1 MSRRIRLQIVITVI
15 SSMLVLG
22 LMAYVAVTRAAVSRP
37 IEGGAYIEGIP
48 SIPTTLNP
56 LVSDTTTDL
65 AAADV
70 HAVIFDGLVRVG
82 LDGGF
87 EPGLAEKWE
96 IDPNGLVYT
105 FTLRPD
111 VTWHDGTAFGVEDV
125 LFTLRSVQGPAFT
138 GSPSVA
144 TVWRTILVERA
155 GDMSIRC
162 KLQAPFAPFL
172 KYATIP
178 MVPAHLLADVP
189 PEQWANSAFSQK
201 PIGTGPYQITEI
213 SADAI
218 ALAANPAY
226 YLGRPLINTLTMRF
240 YQDES
245 LAFAAL
251 TRGEVSGLAFVG
263 TGPLGAYQTPRGV
276 VRRAASIDAYTVLSF
291 NLRNAPFDDVIF
303 RRQIAQAIDRED
315 LISRLLADRATRID
329 TPILPGWWAYHP
341 AAVWY
346 IPSKERAAQGL
357 DTLGYIAGDDGM
369 RSRNGRPLA
378 FELLVDGATD
388 RKAAADDIAA
398 QLGQVGIA
406 VTVTVLDADTLRQRL
421 ETGEFD
427 MALHGWQR
435 LGADP
440 DVYELWHSS
449 QVNIGRNYA
458 GLQDQVID
466 DALSLARIQSDLESR
481 TQLYADFQQR
491 WIDLA
496 PSIIMYQPL
505 EVFATVSDLG
515 GTALTTRTDMPGMM
529 NLLAGRDARFRNL
542 THWFVTRSQEI
553 SGEIQP

>member
-37 IEGGAYIEGIP
+37 IEGGAFIEGIP
-48 SIPTTLNP
+48 GIPTTLNP

-82 LDGGF
+82 LDGSF
-87 EPGLAEKWE
+87 EPALAEKWE
-96 IDPNGLVYT
+96 IDPSGMVYT

-111 VTWHDGTAFGVEDV
+111 VKWHDGEAFGVEDV

-138 GSPSVA
+138 GSPSLA
-144 TVWRTILVERA
+144 TVWRTVLVERA

-172 KYATIP
+172 KYATVPI
-178 MVPAHLLADVP
+178 VPAHLLADTP

-201 PIGTGPYQITEI
+201 PVGTGPYRITDI
-213 SADAI
+213 NADAI
-218 ALAANPAY
+218 ALASNRDY
-226 YLGRPLINTLTMRF
+226 YLDRPLIDTITLRF

-263 TGPLGAYQTPRGV
+263 TGALGAYQTPRGV
-276 VRRAASIDAYTVLSF
+276 VRRAANIDSYTVLSF

-315 LISRLLADRATRID
+315 MIRRLLADRATRID
-329 TPILPGWWAYHP
+329 TPILPGWWAYNP
-341 AAVWY
+341 DAVWY

-357 DTLGYIAGDDGM
+357 DTLGYIVGEDGF
-369 RSRNGRPLA
+369 RSRDGRPLA
-378 FELLVDGATD
+378 FELLVDGAAD
-388 RKAAADDIAA
+388 RKLVADDIAV
-398 QLGQVGIA
+398 QLGAVGIA

-421 ETGEFD
+421 EVGEFD

-435 LGADP
+435 LGPDP

-449 QVNIGRNYA
+449 QVTIGRNYA
-458 GLQDQVID
+458 GLQDQLVD
-466 DALSLARIQSDLESR
+466 DALSLARVQVDQELR
-481 TQLYADFQQR
+481 TQLYFDFQQH
-491 WIDLA
+491 WIDIA

-505 EVFATVSDLG
+505 EVYATVSDLG
-515 GTALTTRTDMPGMM
+515 GTALTQRRDMPGMI
-529 NLLAGRDARFRNL
+529 NLLFGRDSRFRNL
-542 THWFVTRSQEI
+542 THWFVARSQEI
-553 SGEIQP
+553 SGDIQP

>member
-329 TPILPGWWAYHP
+329 TPILPGWWAYNP

-406 VTVTVLDADTLRQRL
+406 VTVTVLDADTLRQHL

>member
-48 SIPTTLNP
+48 GIPTTLNP
-56 LVSDTTTDL
+56 LVSDSTSDL

-82 LDGGF
+82 LDGSF
-87 EPGLAEKWE
+87 EPALAEKWE

-111 VTWHDGTAFGVEDV
+111 VTWHDGEPFGVDDV

-138 GSPSVA
+138 GSASLA
-144 TVWRTILVERA
+144 TVWRTVLVERA

-172 KYATIP
+172 KYATLPI
-178 MVPAHLLADVP
+178 VPTHLLADVP

-201 PIGTGPYQITEI
+201 PIGTGPYKITEI
-213 SADAI
+213 NADAI
-218 ALAANPAY
+218 ALASNASY
-226 YLGRPLINTLTMRF
+226 YLGRPLIDTITLRF

-251 TRGEVSGLAFVG
+251 TRGEVSGMAFVG
-263 TGPLGAYQTPRGV
+263 TSALGAYQTPRGV
-276 VRRAASIDAYTVLSF
+276 VRRAANVDSYTVLSF
-291 NLRNAPFDDVIF
+291 NLRQAPFDDVIF

-315 LISRLLADRATRID
+315 MIQRLLPERATRID
-329 TPILPGWWAYHP
+329 TPILPGWWAYNP
-341 AAVWY
+341 EAVWY

-357 DTLGYIAGDDGM
+357 DTLGYISGEDGF
-369 RSRNGRPLA
+369 RSRDGRPLA
-378 FELLVDGATD
+378 FELLVDGAAD
-388 RKAAADDIAA
+388 RKVVADDIAA
-398 QLGQVGIA
+398 QLGAVGIA
-406 VTVTVLDADTLRQRL
+406 VTVTVLDADTLRQHL
-421 ETGEFD
+421 ETGAFD

-449 QVNIGRNYA
+449 QVSIGRNYA
-458 GLQDQVID
+458 GLQDQVVD
-466 DALSLARIQSDLESR
+466 DALSLARVQNDQEAR
-481 TQLYADFQQR
+481 TQLYDEFQQR

-505 EVFATVSDLG
+505 EIYATVSDLG
-515 GTALTTRTDMPGMM
+515 GTALTQRTDMPGMM
-529 NLLAGRDARFRNL
+529 NLLFGRDSRFRNL
-542 THWFVTRSQEI
+542 THWFVARSQEI
-553 SGEIQP
+553 SGDIQP

>member
-37 IEGGAYIEGIP
+37 IEGGAFIEGIP
-48 SIPTTLNP
+48 GIPTTLNP

-82 LDGGF
+82 LDGSF
-87 EPGLAEKWE
+87 EPALAEKWE
-96 IDPNGLVYT
+96 IDPSGMVYT

-111 VTWHDGTAFGVEDV
+111 VKWHDGEAFGVEDV

-138 GSPSVA
+138 GSPSLA
-144 TVWRTILVERA
+144 TVWRTVLVERA

-172 KYATIP
+172 KYATVPI
-178 MVPAHLLADVP
+178 VPAHLLADTP

-201 PIGTGPYQITEI
+201 PVGTGPYRITDI
-213 SADAI
+213 NADAI
-218 ALAANPAY
+218 ALASNRDY
-226 YLGRPLINTLTMRF
+226 YLDRPLIDTITLRF

-263 TGPLGAYQTPRGV
+263 TGALGAYQTPRGV
-276 VRRAASIDAYTVLSF
+276 VRRAANIDSYTVLSF

-315 LISRLLADRATRID
+315 MIRRLLADRATRID
-329 TPILPGWWAYHP
+329 TPILPGWWAYNP
-341 AAVWY
+341 DAVWY

-357 DTLGYIAGDDGM
+357 DTLGYIVGEDGF
-369 RSRNGRPLA
+369 RSRDGRPLA
-378 FELLVDGATD
+378 FELLVDGAAD
-388 RKAAADDIAA
+388 RKLVADDIAV
-398 QLGQVGIA
+398 QLGAVGIA

-421 ETGEFD
+421 EVGEFD

-435 LGADP
+435 LGPDP

-449 QVNIGRNYA
+449 QVTIGRNYA
-458 GLQDQVID
+458 GLQDQLVD
-466 DALSLARIQSDLESR
+466 DALSLARVQVDQELR
-481 TQLYADFQQR
+481 TQLYYDFQQH
-491 WIDLA
+491 WIDIA

-505 EVFATVSDLG
+505 EVYATVSDLG
-515 GTALTTRTDMPGMM
+515 GTALTQRREMPGMI
-529 NLLAGRDARFRNL
+529 NLLFGRDSRFRNL
-542 THWFVTRSQEI
+542 THWFVARSQEI
-553 SGEIQP
+553 SGDIQP

>member
-144 TVWRTILVERA
+144 TVWRTVLVERA

-329 TPILPGWWAYHP
+329 TPILPGWWAYNP

>member
-37 IEGGAYIEGIP
+37 IEGGAFIEGIP
-48 SIPTTLNP
+48 GIPTTLNP

-82 LDGGF
+82 LDGSF
-87 EPGLAEKWE
+87 EPALAEKWE
-96 IDPNGLVYT
+96 IDPSGMVYT

-111 VTWHDGTAFGVEDV
+111 VKWHDGEAFGVEDV

-138 GSPSVA
+138 GSPSLA
-144 TVWRTILVERA
+144 TVWRTVLVERA

-172 KYATIP
+172 KYATVPI
-178 MVPAHLLADVP
+178 VPAHLLADTP

-201 PIGTGPYQITEI
+201 PVGTGPYRITDI
-213 SADAI
+213 NADAI
-218 ALAANPAY
+218 ALASNRDY
-226 YLGRPLINTLTMRF
+226 YLDRPLIDTITLRF

-263 TGPLGAYQTPRGV
+263 TGTLGAYQTPRGV
-276 VRRAASIDAYTVLSF
+276 VRRAANIDSYTVLSF

-315 LISRLLADRATRID
+315 MIRRLLADRATRID
-329 TPILPGWWAYHP
+329 TPILPGWWAYNP
-341 AAVWY
+341 DAVWY

-357 DTLGYIAGDDGM
+357 DTLGYIVGEDGF
-369 RSRNGRPLA
+369 RSRDGRPLA
-378 FELLVDGATD
+378 FELLVDGAAD
-388 RKAAADDIAA
+388 RKLVADDIAV
-398 QLGQVGIA
+398 QLGAVGIA

-421 ETGEFD
+421 EVGEFD

-435 LGADP
+435 LGPDP

-449 QVNIGRNYA
+449 QVTIGRNYA
-458 GLQDQVID
+458 GLQDQLVD
-466 DALSLARIQSDLESR
+466 DALSLARVQVDQELR
-481 TQLYADFQQR
+481 TQLYYDFQQH
-491 WIDLA
+491 WIDIA

-505 EVFATVSDLG
+505 EVYATVSDLG
-515 GTALTTRTDMPGMM
+515 GTALTQRRDMPGMI
-529 NLLAGRDARFRNL
+529 NLLFGRDSRFRNL
-542 THWFVTRSQEI
+542 THWFVARSQEI
-553 SGEIQP
+553 SGDIQP

>member
-1 MSRRIRLQIVITVI
+1 MSRRIRMQIVITVF

-48 SIPTTLNP
+48 GIPTTLNP
-56 LVSDTTTDL
+56 LVSDTTSDL

-70 HAVIFDGLVRVG
+70 HAMIFDGLVRVG
-82 LDGGF
+82 LDGSF
-87 EPGLAEKWE
+87 EPALAEKWD
-96 IDPNGLVYT
+96 IDASGMVYT
-105 FTLRPD
+105 FTLRPN
-111 VTWHDGTAFGVEDV
+111 VTWHDGQPFGVDDV

-138 GSPSVA
+138 GSPSLA
-144 TVWRTILVERA
+144 TVWRTVLVERA

-172 KYATIP
+172 KYATLPI
-178 MVPAHLLADVP
+178 VPAHLLADIP

-201 PIGTGPYQITEI
+201 PIGTGPYKITDI
-213 SADAI
+213 NADAI
-218 ALAANPAY
+218 ALASNPDY
-226 YLGRPLINTLTMRF
+226 YLGRPLIDTITLRF

-263 TGPLGAYQTPRGV
+263 TGALGAYQTPRGV
-276 VRRAASIDAYTVLSF
+276 VRRTINIDSYTVLSF

-315 LISRLLADRATRID
+315 MIKRLLPDRATRID
-329 TPILPGWWAYHP
+329 TPILPGWWAYNP
-341 AAVWY
+341 EAVWY
-346 IPSKERAAQGL
+346 MPSKERAAQGL
-357 DTLGYIAGDDGM
+357 DTLGYVAGDDGF
-369 RSRNGRPLA
+369 RSRDGRPLA
-378 FELLVDGATD
+378 FELLVDGAAD
-388 RKAAADDIAA
+388 RKMVADDIAQ
-398 QLGQVGIA
+398 QLGEVGIA

-421 ETGEFD
+421 EAGEFD
-427 MALHGWQR
+427 IALHGWQR
-435 LGADP
+435 LGPDP

-458 GLQDQVID
+458 GLQDQVVD
-466 DALSLARIQSDLESR
+466 DALSLARVQVDQEAR
-481 TQLYADFQQR
+481 TQLYHEFQQQ

-505 EVFATVSDLG
+505 EVYATVSDLG
-515 GTALTTRTDMPGMM
+515 GTALTQRTDMPGMM
-529 NLLAGRDARFRNL
+529 NVMFGRDSRFRNL
-542 THWFVTRSQEI
+542 THWFVARSKEI
-553 SGEIQP
+553 SGDIQP

>member
-37 IEGGAYIEGIP
+37 IEGGTFIEGIP
-48 SIPTTLNP
+48 GIPTTLNP
-56 LVSDTTTDL
+56 LVSDITTDL

-70 HAVIFDGLVRVG
+70 HAVLFDGLVRVG

-87 EPGLAEKWE
+87 EPALAEKWE
-96 IDPNGLVYT
+96 IDPSGMVYT

-111 VTWHDGTAFGVEDV
+111 VKWHDGEAFGVEDV

-138 GSPSVA
+138 GSPSLA
-144 TVWRTILVERA
+144 TVWRTVLVERA

-172 KYATIP
+172 KYATVPI
-178 MVPAHLLADVP
+178 VPAHLLADTP

-201 PIGTGPYQITEI
+201 PVGTGPYRITEI
-213 SADAI
+213 NADAI
-218 ALAANPAY
+218 ALASNRDY
-226 YLGRPLINTLTMRF
+226 YLDRPLIDTITLRF

-251 TRGEVSGLAFVG
+251 TRSEVSGLAFVG
-263 TGPLGAYQTPRGV
+263 TGALGAYQTPRGV
-276 VRRAASIDAYTVLSF
+276 VRRTTSIDSYTVLSF
-291 NLRNAPFDDVIF
+291 NVRNAPLDDVIF

-315 LISRLLADRATRID
+315 MIERLLADRVTRID
-329 TPILPGWWAYHP
+329 TPILPGWWAHNP
-341 AAVWY
+341 EAVWY

-357 DTLGYIAGDDGM
+357 DTLGYIVGEDGF
-369 RSRNGRPLA
+369 RSRAGRPLA
-378 FELLVDGATD
+378 FEVLVDGAAD
-388 RKAAADDIAA
+388 RKLVADDIAV
-398 QLGQVGIA
+398 QLGAVGIA

-421 ETGEFD
+421 EVGEFD

-435 LGADP
+435 LGPDP

-449 QVNIGRNYA
+449 QVGIGRNYA
-458 GLQDQVID
+458 GLQDQLVD
-466 DALSLARIQSDLESR
+466 DALSLARVQVDQELR
-481 TQLYADFQQR
+481 TQLYYDFQQH
-491 WIDLA
+491 WIDIV

-505 EVFATVSDLG
+505 EVYATVSDLG
-515 GTALTTRTDMPGMM
+515 GTALTQRSDLPGMI
-529 NLLAGRDARFRNL
+529 NLLFGRDSRFRNV
-542 THWFVTRSQEI
+542 THWFVARSQEI
-553 SGEIQP
+553 SGDIQP

>member
-37 IEGGAYIEGIP
+37 IEGGAFIEGIP
-48 SIPTTLNP
+48 GIPTTLNP

-82 LDGGF
+82 LDGSF
-87 EPGLAEKWE
+87 EPALAEKWE

-111 VTWHDGTAFGVEDV
+111 VSWHDGEPFGVDDV

-138 GSPSVA
+138 GSASLA
-144 TVWRTILVERA
+144 TVWRTVLVERA

-172 KYATIP
+172 KYATLPI
-178 MVPAHLLADVP
+178 VPAHLLADVP
-189 PEQWANSAFSQK
+189 PEQWANSAFSLR
-201 PIGTGPYQITEI
+201 PIGTGPYKITDI
-213 SADAI
+213 NADAI
-218 ALAANPAY
+218 ALASNASY
-226 YLGRPLINTLTMRF
+226 FLGRPLVDTITLRF

-263 TGPLGAYQTPRGV
+263 TGALGAYQTPRGV
-276 VRRAASIDAYTVLSF
+276 VRRAANVDSYTVLSF
-291 NLRNAPFDDVIF
+291 NLRQAPFDDVLF

-315 LISRLLADRATRID
+315 MINRLLADRATRID
-329 TPILPGWWAYHP
+329 TPILPGWWAYNP
-341 AAVWY
+341 EAVWY

-357 DTLGYIAGDDGM
+357 DTLGYIAGEDGS
-369 RSRNGRPLA
+369 RSRDGRPLA
-378 FELLVDGATD
+378 FELLVDGAAD
-388 RKAAADDIAA
+388 RKIVADDIAA
-398 QLGQVGIA
+398 QLGDVGVA
-406 VTVTVLDADTLRQRL
+406 VTVTVLDADALRQRL
-421 ETGEFD
+421 EAGAFD

-449 QVNIGRNYA
+449 QVTIGRNYA
-458 GLQDQVID
+458 GLQDQVVD
-466 DALSLARIQSDLESR
+466 DALSLARIQTDQELR
-481 TQLYADFQQR
+481 TELYYDFQQR
-491 WIDLA
+491 WIELV

-505 EVFATVSDLG
+505 EVYATVSDLG
-515 GTALTTRTDMPGMM
+515 GTALTQRTDMPGMI
-529 NLLAGRDARFRNL
+529 NLLFGRDSRFRNL
-542 THWFVTRSQEI
+542 THWFVARSQEI
-553 SGEIQP
+553 SGDIQP

>member
-37 IEGGAYIEGIP
+37 IEGGAYIEGVP

-70 HAVIFDGLVRVG
+70 HAVIFDGLVRIG
-82 LDGGF
+82 MDGGF

-111 VTWHDGTAFGVEDV
+111 VTWHDGAAFGVDDV

-138 GSPSVA
+138 GSASLA
-144 TVWRTILVERA
+144 TVWRTVLVERA

-172 KYATIP
+172 KYATVPI
-178 MVPAHLLADVP
+178 VPAHLLADVP

-201 PIGTGPYQITEI
+201 PIGTGPYKITDI
-213 SADAI
+213 NADAI
-218 ALAANPAY
+218 ALASNPAY
-226 YLGRPLINTLTMRF
+226 YLGRPLIDTLTMRF
-240 YQDES
+240 YADES

-251 TRGEVSGLAFVG
+251 TRGEVSGLAFLG

-276 VRRAASIDAYTVLSF
+276 VRRAANIDSYTVLSF
-291 NLRNAPFDDVIF
+291 NLRTAPFDDVIF
-303 RRQIAQAIDRED
+303 RRQIAQAIDRDD
-315 LISRLLADRATRID
+315 LIKRLLPERATRID
-329 TPILPGWWAYHP
+329 SPILPGWWAFNP
-341 AAVWY
+341 TAVWY

-357 DTLGYIAGDDGM
+357 DTLGYVAGEDGF
-369 RSRNGRPLA
+369 RTRNGRPLA
-378 FELLVDGATD
+378 FELLVDGAAD
-388 RKAAADDIAA
+388 RKAAAEDIAA

-449 QVNIGRNYA
+449 QVGIGRNYA
-458 GLQDQVID
+458 GLQDTAID
-466 DALSLARIQSDLESR
+466 DALSLARVTNNQEER
-481 TQLYADFQQR
+481 TQLYGDFQQR
-491 WIDLA
+491 WIDLV

-515 GTALTTRTDMPGMM
+515 GTALTQRTDMPGMM
-529 NLLAGRDARFRNL
+529 NLLFGRDSRFRNL
-542 THWFVTRSQEI
+542 THWFVARSQEI

>member
-48 SIPTTLNP
+48 GIPTTLNP
-56 LVSDTTTDL
+56 LVSDSTSDL

-82 LDGGF
+82 LDGSF
-87 EPGLAEKWE
+87 EPALAEKWE

-111 VTWHDGTAFGVEDV
+111 VTWHDGEPFGVDDV

-138 GSPSVA
+138 GSASLA
-144 TVWRTILVERA
+144 TVWRTVLVERA

-172 KYATIP
+172 KYATLPI
-178 MVPAHLLADVP
+178 VPTHLLADVP

-201 PIGTGPYQITEI
+201 PIGTGPYKITEI
-213 SADAI
+213 NADAI
-218 ALAANPAY
+218 ALASNASY
-226 YLGRPLINTLTMRF
+226 YLGRPLIDTITLRF

-251 TRGEVSGLAFVG
+251 TRGEVSGMAFVG
-263 TGPLGAYQTPRGV
+263 TSALGAYQTPRGV
-276 VRRAASIDAYTVLSF
+276 VRRAANVDSYTVLSF
-291 NLRNAPFDDVIF
+291 NLRQAPFDDVIF

-315 LISRLLADRATRID
+315 MIQRLLPERATRID
-329 TPILPGWWAYHP
+329 TPILPGWWAYNP
-341 AAVWY
+341 EAVWY

-357 DTLGYIAGDDGM
+357 DTLGYISGEDGF
-369 RSRNGRPLA
+369 RSRDGRPLA
-378 FELLVDGATD
+378 FELLVDGAAD
-388 RKAAADDIAA
+388 RKVVADDIAA
-398 QLGQVGIA
+398 QLGAVGIA

-421 ETGEFD
+421 ETGAFD

-449 QVNIGRNYA
+449 QVSIGRNYA
-458 GLQDQVID
+458 GLQDQVVD
-466 DALSLARIQSDLESR
+466 DALSLARVQNDQEAR
-481 TQLYADFQQR
+481 TQLYDEFQQR

-505 EVFATVSDLG
+505 EIYATVSDLG
-515 GTALTTRTDMPGMM
+515 GTALTQRTDMPGMM
-529 NLLAGRDARFRNL
+529 NLLFGRDSRFRNL
-542 THWFVTRSQEI
+542 THWFVARSQEI
-553 SGEIQP
+553 SGDIQP

>member
-329 TPILPGWWAYHP
+329 TPILPGWWAYNP

>member
-37 IEGGAYIEGIP
+37 IEGGAFIEGIP
-48 SIPTTLNP
+48 GIPTTLNP

-82 LDGGF
+82 LDGSF
-87 EPGLAEKWE
+87 EPALAEKWE
-96 IDPNGLVYT
+96 IDSSGMVYT
-105 FTLRPD
+105 FTLRSD
-111 VTWHDGTAFGVEDV
+111 VKWHDGEAFGVEDV

-138 GSPSVA
+138 GSPSLA
-144 TVWRTILVERA
+144 TVWRTVLVERA

-172 KYATIP
+172 KYATVPI
-178 MVPAHLLADVP
+178 VPAHLLADTP

-201 PIGTGPYQITEI
+201 PIGTGPYRITDI
-213 SADAI
+213 NADAI
-218 ALAANPAY
+218 ALASNRDY
-226 YLGRPLINTLTMRF
+226 YLDRPLIDTITLRF

-263 TGPLGAYQTPRGV
+263 TGALGAYQTPRGV
-276 VRRAASIDAYTVLSF
+276 VRRATNIDSYTVLSF

-315 LISRLLADRATRID
+315 MISRLLADRATRID
-329 TPILPGWWAYHP
+329 TPILPGWWAYNP
-341 AAVWY
+341 DAVWY

-357 DTLGYIAGDDGM
+357 DTLGYIVGEDGF
-369 RSRNGRPLA
+369 RSRDGRPLA
-378 FELLVDGATD
+378 FELLVDGAAD
-388 RKAAADDIAA
+388 RKLVAEDIAV
-398 QLGQVGIA
+398 QLGAVGIA

-421 ETGEFD
+421 EVGEFD

-435 LGADP
+435 LGPDP

-449 QVNIGRNYA
+449 QVSIGRNYA
-458 GLQDQVID
+458 GLQDQLVD
-466 DALSLARIQSDLESR
+466 DALSLARVQVDQELR
-481 TQLYADFQQR
+481 TQLYYDFQQH
-491 WIDLA
+491 WIDIA

-505 EVFATVSDLG
+505 EVYATVSDLG
-515 GTALTTRTDMPGMM
+515 GTALTQRRDMPGMI
-529 NLLAGRDARFRNL
+529 NLMFGRDSRFRNL
-542 THWFVTRSQEI
+542 THWFVARSQEI
-553 SGEIQP
+553 SGDIQP

>member
-37 IEGGAYIEGIP
+37 IEGGAFIEGIP
-48 SIPTTLNP
+48 GIPTTLNP

-82 LDGGF
+82 LDGSF
-87 EPGLAEKWE
+87 EPALAEKWE
-96 IDPNGLVYT
+96 IDSSGMVYT
-105 FTLRPD
+105 FTLRSD
-111 VTWHDGTAFGVEDV
+111 VKWHDGEAFGVEDV

-138 GSPSVA
+138 GSPSLA
-144 TVWRTILVERA
+144 TVWRTVLVERA

-172 KYATIP
+172 KYATVPI
-178 MVPAHLLADVP
+178 VPAHLLADTP

-201 PIGTGPYQITEI
+201 PIGTGPYRITDI
-213 SADAI
+213 NADAI
-218 ALAANPAY
+218 ALASNRDY
-226 YLGRPLINTLTMRF
+226 YLDRPLIDTITLRF

-263 TGPLGAYQTPRGV
+263 TGALGAYQTPRGV
-276 VRRAASIDAYTVLSF
+276 VRRATNIDSYTVLSF

-315 LISRLLADRATRID
+315 MISRLLADRATRID
-329 TPILPGWWAYHP
+329 TPILPGWWAYNP
-341 AAVWY
+341 DAVWY

-357 DTLGYIAGDDGM
+357 DTLGYIVGEDGF
-369 RSRNGRPLA
+369 RSRDGRPLA
-378 FELLVDGATD
+378 FELLVDGAAD
-388 RKAAADDIAA
+388 RKLVAEDIAV
-398 QLGQVGIA
+398 QLGAVGIA

-421 ETGEFD
+421 EVGEFD

-435 LGADP
+435 LGPDP

-449 QVNIGRNYA
+449 QVSIGRNYA
-458 GLQDQVID
+458 GLQDQLVD
-466 DALSLARIQSDLESR
+466 DALSLARVQVDQELR
-481 TQLYADFQQR
+481 TQLYYDFQQH
-491 WIDLA
+491 WIDIA

-505 EVFATVSDLG
+505 EVYATVSDLG
-515 GTALTTRTDMPGMM
+515 GTALTQRRDMPGMIHLM
-529 NLLAGRDARFRNL
+529 FGRDSRFRNL
-542 THWFVTRSQEI
+542 THWFVARSQEI
-553 SGEIQP
+553 SGDIQP

>member
-37 IEGGAYIEGIP
+37 IEGGAFIEGIP
-48 SIPTTLNP
+48 GIPTTLNP

-82 LDGGF
+82 LDGSF
-87 EPGLAEKWE
+87 EPALAEKWE
-96 IDPNGLVYT
+96 IDPSGMVYT

-111 VTWHDGTAFGVEDV
+111 VKWHDGEPFGVEDV

-138 GSPSVA
+138 GSPSLA
-144 TVWRTILVERA
+144 TVWRTVLVERA

-172 KYATIP
+172 KYAAVPI
-178 MVPAHLLADVP
+178 VPAHLLADTP

-201 PIGTGPYQITEI
+201 PVGTGPYRITDI
-213 SADAI
+213 NADAI
-218 ALAANPAY
+218 ALASNRDY
-226 YLGRPLINTLTMRF
+226 YLDRPLIDTITLRF

-263 TGPLGAYQTPRGV
+263 TGALGAYQTPRGV
-276 VRRAASIDAYTVLSF
+276 VRRAANIDSYTVLSF

-315 LISRLLADRATRID
+315 MIRRLLADRATRID
-329 TPILPGWWAYHP
+329 TPILPGWWAYNP
-341 AAVWY
+341 DAVWY

-357 DTLGYIAGDDGM
+357 DTLGYIVGEDGF
-369 RSRNGRPLA
+369 RSRDGRPLG
-378 FELLVDGATD
+378 FELLVDGAAD
-388 RKAAADDIAA
+388 RKLVADDIAV
-398 QLGQVGIA
+398 QLGAVGIA

-421 ETGEFD
+421 EVGEFD

-435 LGADP
+435 LGPDP

-449 QVNIGRNYA
+449 QVTVGRNYA
-458 GLQDQVID
+458 GLQDQLVD
-466 DALSLARIQSDLESR
+466 DALSLARVQVDQELR
-481 TQLYADFQQR
+481 TQLYFDFQQH
-491 WIDLA
+491 WIDIA

-505 EVFATVSDLG
+505 EVYATVSDLG
-515 GTALTTRTDMPGMM
+515 GTALTQRSDMPGMI
-529 NLLAGRDARFRNL
+529 NLLFGRDSRFRNL
-542 THWFVTRSQEI
+542 THWFVARSQEI
-553 SGEIQP
+553 SGDIQP

>member
-37 IEGGAYIEGIP
+37 IEGGAFIEGIP
-48 SIPTTLNP
+48 GIPTTLNP

-82 LDGGF
+82 LDGSF
-87 EPGLAEKWE
+87 EPALAEKWE
-96 IDPNGLVYT
+96 IDPSGMVYT

-111 VTWHDGTAFGVEDV
+111 VKWHDGEAFGVEDV

-138 GSPSVA
+138 GSPSLA
-144 TVWRTILVERA
+144 TVWRTVLVERA

-172 KYATIP
+172 KYATVPI
-178 MVPAHLLADVP
+178 VPAHLLADTP

-201 PIGTGPYQITEI
+201 PVGTGPYRITDI
-213 SADAI
+213 NADAI
-218 ALAANPAY
+218 ALASNRDY
-226 YLGRPLINTLTMRF
+226 YLDRPLIDTITLRF

-263 TGPLGAYQTPRGV
+263 TGALGAYQTPRGV
-276 VRRAASIDAYTVLSF
+276 VRRAANIDSYTVLSF

-315 LISRLLADRATRID
+315 MIRRLLADRATRID
-329 TPILPGWWAYHP
+329 TPILPGWWAYNP
-341 AAVWY
+341 DAVWY

-357 DTLGYIAGDDGM
+357 DTLGYIVGEDGF
-369 RSRNGRPLA
+369 RSRDGRPLA
-378 FELLVDGATD
+378 FELLVDGAAD
-388 RKAAADDIAA
+388 RKLVADDIAV
-398 QLGQVGIA
+398 QLGAVGIA

-421 ETGEFD
+421 EVGEFD

-435 LGADP
+435 LGPDP

-449 QVNIGRNYA
+449 QVTIGRNYA
-458 GLQDQVID
+458 GLQDQLVD
-466 DALSLARIQSDLESR
+466 DALSLARVQVDQELR
-481 TQLYADFQQR
+481 TQLYYDFQQH
-491 WIDLA
+491 WIDIA

-505 EVFATVSDLG
+505 EVYATVSDLG
-515 GTALTTRTDMPGMM
+515 GTALTQRRDMPGMI
-529 NLLAGRDARFRNL
+529 NLLFGRDSRFRNL
-542 THWFVTRSQEI
+542 THWFVARSQEI
-553 SGEIQP
+553 SGDIQP

>member
-144 TVWRTILVERA
+144 TVWRTVLVERA

-226 YLGRPLINTLTMRF
+226 YLGRPLINTLTLRF

-329 TPILPGWWAYHP
+329 TPILPGWWAYNP